1 MKMIRSFFCL
11 LATLVLSVLYGG
23 LILSAVLSILAGI
36 LRTVGFDQLK
46 MSIWQGVD
54 LPVILSI
61 PLSLVVSFLLFII
74 SLYVKRSLV
83 FCCSQLKF

>member
-23 LILSAVLSILAGI
+23 LILSAVLLILAGI
-36 LRTVGFDQLK
+36 LRTVGYDQLK

-54 LPVILSI
+54 LPIVLSI
-61 PLSLVVSFLLFII
+61 PLSLVVSFLLFIA

-83 FCCSQLKF
+83 FCYSQLKF

>member
-23 LILSAVLSILAGI
+23 LILSAVLLILAGI

-54 LPVILSI
+54 LPIVLSI
-61 PLSLVVSFLLFII
+61 PLSLVVSFLLFIA

-83 FCCSQLKF
+83 FCYSQLKF